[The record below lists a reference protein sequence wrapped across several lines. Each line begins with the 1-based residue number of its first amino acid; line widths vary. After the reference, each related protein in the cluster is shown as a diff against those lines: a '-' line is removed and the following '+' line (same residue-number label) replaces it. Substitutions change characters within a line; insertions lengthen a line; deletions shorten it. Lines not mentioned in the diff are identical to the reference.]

1 MINKIKKDAVIT
13 TEHLVKDYGP
23 ARVVNDVSVTVKAGE
38 IVGLL
43 GPNGA
48 GKTTTFKMLVGFT
61 QPTQGKIFFDG
72 NEMTTMPIH
81 MRARLGIS
89 YLPQE
94 TSVFRKMT
102 VRENLM
108 AVLQAQGHAKAEIRP
123 LVDQLVEELG
133 LGYVERRLAEKLSGG
148 EKRRVEIARA
158 LMTGPTFIFL
168 DEPFTGIDPKTV
180 EDIQKI
186 IQNLRNKG
194 LGVLIT
200 DHNVRETLNIT
211 DRSYMLHSGVVLVSG
226 TVSEVLANSSVRDKY
241 LTQSIVEDLS
251 RINKP

>member
-72 NEMTTMPIH
+72 NEMTNMPIH

-133 LGYVERRLAEKLSGG
+133 LGYVERRLAVKLSGG

>member
-1 MINKIKKDAVIT
+1 MINSIKKDAVIT

-72 NEMTTMPIH
+72 KEMTSMPIH
-81 MRARLGIS
+81 HRARLGIS

-108 AVLQAQGHAKAEIRP
+108 AVLQAQGHTKDEIRP
-123 LVDQLVEELG
+123 LVDDLVEELG
-133 LGYVERRLAEKLSGG
+133 LGYVERRVAEKLSGG

-186 IQNLRNKG
+186 ISDLRKKG

-211 DRSYMLHSGVVLVSG
+211 DRSYMLHSGVVMVSG
-226 TVSEVLANSSVRDKY
+226 TVTEILANANVRDKY

-251 RINKP
+251 RSNKS

>member
-72 NEMTTMPIH
+72 NEMTNMPIH

-226 TVSEVLANSSVRDKY
+226 TVSEVLANSNVRDKY

>member
-61 QPTQGKIFFDG
+61 QATQGKIFFDG
-72 NEMTTMPIH
+72 NEMTNMPIH

-148 EKRRVEIARA
+148 EKRRVDIARA
-158 LMTGPTFIFL
+158 LLTGPTFIFL
-168 DEPFTGIDPKTV
+168 DDPFTGIDPITG
-180 EDIQKI
+180 EDIRKS
-186 IQNLRNKG
+186 IQ
-194 LGVLIT
+194 
-200 DHNVRETLNIT
+200 
-211 DRSYMLHSGVVLVSG
+211 
-226 TVSEVLANSSVRDKY
+226 
-241 LTQSIVEDLS
+241 
-251 RINKP
+251 

>member
-72 NEMTTMPIH
+72 NEMTNMPIH